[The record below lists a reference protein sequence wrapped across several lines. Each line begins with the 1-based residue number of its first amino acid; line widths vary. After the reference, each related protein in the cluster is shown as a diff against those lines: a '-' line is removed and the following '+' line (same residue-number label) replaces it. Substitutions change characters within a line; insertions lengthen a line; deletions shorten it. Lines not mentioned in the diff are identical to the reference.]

1 MVKAAKFICSGV
13 DTAHVEERKRQFLA
27 AGINAATYT
36 YKDLEED
43 RAETTNEFRGAD
55 SSIRGLITV
64 TAASRGFDVPDV
76 SCVIMARPAAQEL
89 GRAYP
94 AIWPGGSASA
104 RRLAKRLYCFGSL
117 WQLCAIL

>member
-1 MVKAAKFICSGV
+1 M
-13 DTAHVEERKRQFLA
+13 DTAAHVEELQRQFLA

-43 RAETTNEFRGAD
+43 RAETTNEFRRAD

-76 SCVIMARPAAQEL
+76 SCVIMARPLRKSLAEHIQL
-89 GRAYP
+89 FGR
-94 AIWPGGSASA
+94 GCG
-104 RRLAKRLYCFGSL
+104 
-117 WQLCAIL
+117 